1 MYRTQIDIYPYTYIF
16 NAYTSYATVYC
27 MISIYNMRYI
37 HPYINIYTYNIHTI
51 YIHTIYVCMYQRIR
65 MCLYLS
71 VYIQLL
77 YNEIAKLMK
86 MKMKMK
92 TNIKRKWKKTRKN
105 KIKQKAKTNAYFL
118 EHVWAKN
125 PMKNNQSKQKK
136 RNRQLKNEGNEWNQT
151 KLVFK
156 KWLIKKKTKHYE
168 RLNHH
173 LFWHYQRRLFRFF
186 FNLIFE

>member
-1 MYRTQIDIYPYTYIF
+1 MYRTQIDIYPYTYIL
-16 NAYTSYATVYC
+16 NAYTTYATVYC

-156 KWLIKKKTKHYE
+156 KWLIKKKNKTLWKIEPSFVLTLPKAFISY
-168 RLNHH
+168 
-173 LFWHYQRRLFRFF
+173 FI
-186 FNLIFE
+186 NLIFE